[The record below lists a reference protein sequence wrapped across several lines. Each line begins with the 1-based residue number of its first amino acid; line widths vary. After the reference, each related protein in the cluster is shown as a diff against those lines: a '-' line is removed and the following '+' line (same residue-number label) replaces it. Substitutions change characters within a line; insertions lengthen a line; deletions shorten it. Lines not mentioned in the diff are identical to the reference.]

1 MTTSWRHIA
10 ALLALSG
17 ALALSTAQGA
27 PLPSTEPLPEDIPEA
42 AAELSATSEETME
55 TDSTQRD
62 SASVLV
68 PDGQSVDEICFLAV
82 DAILPLLQPDVTNG
96 LIRLTL
102 LPLRPVGEIS
112 PALTEAFTRKL
123 EAQLRLQPH
132 ILSPPPAQVRSVSAS
147 LDGAGL
153 RPLSAAQ
160 VISTARLLGSR
171 YLLRGSLTKNNE
183 GARLRLELFSVRQ
196 RASLLQREL
205 PLSNETLMRFSVETL
220 DPRTRNQTTLRSL
233 LLPGWGQIHHGDVGR
248 GVLYGALSLGLFSAA
263 LGSTFIARSATE
275 RYQRNEAK
283 HLGAL
288 DEANRWYGHANI
300 LWLGLGTVWGA
311 SILDAWLT
319 SRDETRLRI
328 QLDPQGGA
336 WVSGQF

>member
-1 MTTSWRHIA
+1 MA
-10 ALLALSG
+10 
-17 ALALSTAQGA
+17 
-27 PLPSTEPLPEDIPEA
+27 EA
-42 AAELSATSEETME
+42 
-55 TDSTQRD
+55 DSTLP
-62 SASVLV
+62 SASVSV
-68 PDGQSVDEICFLAV
+68 PNGQSVDEICFLAV

-112 PALTEAFTRKL
+112 PTLTEAFTRKL

-171 YLLRGSLTKNNE
+171 YLLRGSLTKSRE
-183 GARLRLELFSVRQ
+183 GAKLRLELFSVRQ
-196 RASLLQREL
+196 RASLLEREL
-205 PLSNETLMRFSVETL
+205 PLSNKTLAQFSVETL
-220 DPRTRNQTTLRSL
+220 DPRTRVQTTLRSL

-263 LGSTFIARSATE
+263 LGSTLIARDAAE
-275 RYQRNEAK
+275 RYQRNEGA
-283 HLGAL
+283 HLAAGP
-288 DEANRWYGHANI
+288 
-300 LWLGLGTVWGA
+300 
-311 SILDAWLT
+311 
-319 SRDETRLRI
+319 SRVVVR
-328 QLDPQGGA
+328 
-336 WVSGQF
+336 